1 MDERAGWS
9 MGALAGSLVAGL
21 AISALMLAKE
31 QQSGGPSDLV
41 VWERKGAQD
50 VGLSTRRGAANWL
63 EQAVAHGGHLALS
76 ALGGVAYAAAFEGD
90 APVVA
95 SGLAFGSAF
104 YVACHWVL
112 GPLLRLKPPEWREPP
127 EAVTQHLIVHAAF
140 GVLIAAGARLGAR
153 LSKS

>member
-1 MDERAGWS
+1 MVERAGWIS
-9 MGALAGSLVAGL
+9 GALAGSLVAGL

-31 QQSGGPSDLV
+31 RGSGEPSDLV
-41 VWERKGAQD
+41 VWERKGARD
-50 VGLSTRRGAANWL
+50 VGLSPRRGEADGL

-76 ALGGVAYAAAFEGD
+76 ALGGAAYAAAFEED

-127 EAVTQHLIVHAAF
+127 EAVTQHLVVHAVF
-140 GVLIAAGARLGAR
+140 GVLIALGARIGAR
-153 LSKS
+153 LSKD